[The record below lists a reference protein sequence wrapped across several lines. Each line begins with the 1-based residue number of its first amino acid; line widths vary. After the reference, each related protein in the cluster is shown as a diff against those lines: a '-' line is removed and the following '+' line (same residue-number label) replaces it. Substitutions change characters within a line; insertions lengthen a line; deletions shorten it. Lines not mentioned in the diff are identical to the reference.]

1 MINIYKC
8 PHCIKEYKR
17 KSTLEKHVFLCAISS
32 KTSKEKQD
40 YLEELENLPNH
51 ETMYKM
57 IIDLQTRYLELEKKF
72 KNINQQQIKQ
82 NNKIDV
88 LDWLNTNIKPEH
100 SYIDW
105 YTTIDM
111 NFQLLKYIF
120 DKDFINGMALI
131 FKDLY
136 DKNNSIPIRCF
147 DHKSKQLYVYDKD
160 YRWKQLGDEDFI
172 IMINTIHR
180 KVVIQFNK
188 WHSDNPEYTNDTN
201 KSDVFHDNL
210 IKVMG
215 AKGDRDKSLRQIKI
229 KIYNYLKFDLKSK
242 IEFSA

>member
-1 MINIYKC
+1 MTNIYKC

-17 KSTLEKHVFLCAISS
+17 KAALDRHVFLCAISS

-40 YLEELENLPNH
+40 YLEELETLPNR
-51 ETMYKM
+51 EIMYRM
-57 IIDLQTRYLELEKKF
+57 IIDLQTRYLDLEKKF
-72 KNINQQQIKQ
+72 RNISQQQIKQ
-82 NNKIDV
+82 NNKINV
-88 LDWLNTNIKPEH
+88 LEWLNTNIKPDQ

-105 YTTIDM
+105 YINIDM

-120 DKDFINGMALI
+120 DNDFIGGMAMI
-131 FKDLY
+131 FKQLC
-136 DKNNSIPIRCF
+136 DKNDTIPIRCF
-147 DHKSKQLYVYDKD
+147 EHKSKQLYVYDVD
-160 YRWKQLGDEDFI
+160 TMWKQLTDEDFT

-180 KVVIQFNK
+180 KIVIQFNK

-201 KSDVFHDNL
+201 KSDIFHDNL

>member
-1 MINIYKC
+1 MTNIYKC

-17 KSTLEKHVFLCAISS
+17 KATLDRHVFLCAISN

-40 YLEELENLPNH
+40 YLEELESLPNR
-51 ETMYKM
+51 EIMYKM
-57 IIDLQTRYLELEKKF
+57 IIDLQTRYLDLEKKF
-72 KNINQQQIKQ
+72 RNISQQQIKQ
-82 NNKIDV
+82 NNKINV
-88 LDWLNTNIKPEH
+88 LEWLNTNIKLEQ

-105 YTTIDM
+105 YTNIDI

-120 DKDFINGMALI
+120 DNDFICGMAMI
-131 FKDLY
+131 FKQLC
-136 DKNNSIPIRCF
+136 DKNDTIPIRCF
-147 DHKSKQLYVYDKD
+147 EHKSKQLYVYDVD
-160 YRWKQLGDEDFI
+160 STWKQLTDEDFT

-180 KVVIQFNK
+180 KIVIQFNK
-188 WHSDNPEYTNDTN
+188 WHSDNPEYTSDTN
-201 KSDVFHDNL
+201 KSDIFHDNL

-215 AKGDRDKSLRQIKI
+215 AKGDRDRSLRQIKI